1 MSINE
6 LEVAGCNV
14 PRCNPDSK
22 RRMTMTTNMGT
33 IDRALRAIGGLALL
47 AWALLGTG
55 EWHVL
60 GWIGIVPLAT
70 AAIGWCPLYTL
81 IGVSTCPAKKT

>member
-1 MSINE
+1 
-6 LEVAGCNV
+6 
-14 PRCNPDSK
+14 
-22 RRMTMTTNMGT
+22 MTVTTNMGT
-33 IDRALRAIGGLALL
+33 IDRALRVIGGLALL

-55 EWHVL
+55 DWHML

-81 IGVSTCPAKKT
+81 IGTNTKKT

>member
-1 MSINE
+1 
-6 LEVAGCNV
+6 
-14 PRCNPDSK
+14 
-22 RRMTMTTNMGT
+22 MTVTTNMGT
-33 IDRALRAIGGLALL
+33 IDRALRVIGGLALL

-55 EWHVL
+55 DWHML

-81 IGVSTCPAKKT
+81 IGTSTKKT

>member
-1 MSINE
+1 
-6 LEVAGCNV
+6 VA
-14 PRCNPDSK
+14 
-22 RRMTMTTNMGT
+22 TNMGT
-33 IDRALRAIGGLALL
+33 LDRLLRVVVGVALL

-55 EWHVL
+55 GWHML

-81 IGVSTCPAKKT
+81 IGASTKKS

>member
-1 MSINE
+1 
-6 LEVAGCNV
+6 
-14 PRCNPDSK
+14 
-22 RRMTMTTNMGT
+22 MTVTTNMGT
-33 IDRALRAIGGLALL
+33 IDRALRVIGGLALL

-55 EWHVL
+55 DWHML

-81 IGVSTCPAKKT
+81 IGVSTCPAKKA

>member
-1 MSINE
+1 
-6 LEVAGCNV
+6 
-14 PRCNPDSK
+14 
-22 RRMTMTTNMGT
+22 MGT

-55 EWHVL
+55 EWHML

-81 IGVSTCPAKKT
+81 VGVSTCPAKKA

>member
-1 MSINE
+1 
-6 LEVAGCNV
+6 
-14 PRCNPDSK
+14 
-22 RRMTMTTNMGT
+22 MTTNMGT

-81 IGVSTCPAKKT
+81 IGVSTCPAKKA

>member
-1 MSINE
+1 
-6 LEVAGCNV
+6 
-14 PRCNPDSK
+14 
-22 RRMTMTTNMGT
+22 MTTNMGT

>member
-1 MSINE
+1 
-6 LEVAGCNV
+6 
-14 PRCNPDSK
+14 
-22 RRMTMTTNMGT
+22 MTTNMGT

-81 IGVSTCPAKKT
+81 IGVSTCPARKA

>member
-1 MSINE
+1 
-6 LEVAGCNV
+6 
-14 PRCNPDSK
+14 
-22 RRMTMTTNMGT
+22 MTTNMGT

-55 EWHVL
+55 EWHML

-70 AAIGWCPLYTL
+70 AAIGWCPLYTI
-81 IGVSTCPAKKT
+81 IGVSTNPAKKA